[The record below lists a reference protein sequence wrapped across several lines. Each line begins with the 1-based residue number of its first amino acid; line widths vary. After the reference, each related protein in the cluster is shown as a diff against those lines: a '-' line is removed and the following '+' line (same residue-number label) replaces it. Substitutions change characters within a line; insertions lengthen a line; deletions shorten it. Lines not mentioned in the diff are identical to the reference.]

1 VVLVNGLKDVSHQ
14 KPFNSILIGAI
25 QRRVVQLLKILI
37 TGATG
42 FIGQALVAELMRQNF
57 NISIAV
63 RQKTSLFSD
72 KVKQFVVG
80 DLENNPDFSAGLA
93 EVDCVI
99 HLAGKA
105 HVLDKARASV
115 LDEFRKINTE
125 LTLNLAKQAATAGV
139 ERFVFLSSI
148 GVNGNQ
154 NYQPFLEIDTPNPQE
169 PYAISKYEAEQ
180 GLLKLA
186 KNSGLEVVLIRP
198 PLVYGNNAPGN
209 FGRLIQWAS
218 AKFILPLPLG
228 AVNNDRSLIA
238 IDNLVSFIIICTI
251 HPKSANE
258 IFLISDN
265 DTLSTTQ
272 LLKKIAKAFNKKALL
287 LPIPVKWM
295 IFVAKLFGKEAD
307 AVRLFSSLI
316 VDSSKARDL
325 LDWRPVTTIDKQL
338 CKITAHEKSI

>member
-1 VVLVNGLKDVSHQ
+1 MKVLL
-14 KPFNSILIGAI
+14 
-25 QRRVVQLLKILI
+25 

-42 FIGQALVAELMRQNF
+42 FIGKSLVAELMQQNF
-57 NISIAV
+57 DVSIAA
-63 RQKTSLFSD
+63 RQKTNLFPD

-80 DLENNPDFSAGLA
+80 DFESNPDFSISLS

-105 HVLDKARASV
+105 HVTNKFQAAD

-125 LTLNLAKQAATAGV
+125 LTLNLAKQAVTAGV
-139 ERFVFLSSI
+139 ERFIFLSSI

-154 NYQPFLEIDTPNPQE
+154 NNQPFLEIDTPNPQE

-186 KNSGLEVVLIRP
+186 KNSSLEVVIIRP

-209 FGRLIQWAS
+209 FGRLIQWAG

-228 AVNNDRSLIA
+228 AVNNARSLIA
-238 IDNLVSFIIICTI
+238 IDNLVNFIVTCTL
-251 HPKSANE
+251 HPKAANE

-272 LLKKIAKAFNKKALL
+272 LLKKIVKAFNKKALL
-287 LPIPVKWM
+287 LPIPVSWM
-295 IFVAKLFGKEAD
+295 IFVAKLLNKEAD
-307 AVRLFSSLI
+307 AVRLFSSL
-316 VDSSKARDL
+316 VVNSNKARNL
-325 LDWRPVTTIDKQL
+325 LDWQPITTIDEQL
-338 CKITAHEKSI
+338 NKMKENEKGI